1 MNRLKQLRREKGM
14 TQDELS
20 RASGVS
26 RITIARAEATGKIA
40 TLRVVKLLSA
50 ALGCPVEELIGEP
63 KGEKTA

>member
-1 MNRLKQLRREKGM
+1 M

-40 TLRVVKLLSA
+40 TLRVVKLLAA